1 MPIVGKI
8 MELEKRKIVVTV
20 VMIALAVF
28 VLGAII
34 YCCTTLK
41 NSKKTITWLA
51 VGDSITWGEGYY
63 RKCYIDFISKNHYEV
78 KADKKGV
85 PGMYTA
91 QLVLYANNGFLDTD
105 YSPDIVTV
113 LMGTNDFGCD
123 VPLSQYMGDLEDL
136 VEIMKTK
143 FPDSRIIFLT
153 PLYRDYF
160 GEKKYILSKKVN
172 NIGYILD
179 DYINMIK
186 AKSKEKGIEVI
197 DLTEDEYFNKD
208 NLKEY
213 TIDGLHPN
221 TKGNIFLA
229 DKLYEAIITSEKRET

>member
-1 MPIVGKI
+1 
-8 MELEKRKIVVTV
+8 MELKKKKKVVLI

-28 VLGAII
+28 LIGATI
-34 YCCTTLK
+34 YCFTTLK
-41 NSKKTITWLA
+41 NNKKTVSWLA

-63 RKCYIDFISKNHYEV
+63 RKCYIDFIAKNHPEV
-78 KADKKGV
+78 EADKKGI
-85 PGMYTA
+85 PGMYTS

-123 VPLSQYMGDLEDL
+123 VPLNQYEGDLENL
-136 VEIMKTK
+136 IAIMKAK

-160 GEKKYILSKKVN
+160 GEKIYILSRKVN
-172 NIGYILD
+172 NIGNTLD
-179 DYINMIK
+179 DYINLIK
-186 AKSKEKGIEVI
+186 VKSKEKGIEVI
-197 DLTEDEYFNKD
+197 ELTEDEYFNKD
-208 NLKEY
+208 NIREY
-213 TIDGLHPN
+213 TMDGLHPN

-229 DKLYEAIITSEKRET
+229 DKLYNAVINSDKGRT

>member
-1 MPIVGKI
+1 
-8 MELEKRKIVVTV
+8 MELKKKKKVVLI

-28 VLGAII
+28 LIGATI
-34 YCCTTLK
+34 YCFTTLK
-41 NSKKTITWLA
+41 NNKKTISWLA

-63 RKCYIDFISKNHYEV
+63 RKCYIDFIAKNHPEV
-78 KADKKGV
+78 EADKKGI
-85 PGMYTA
+85 PGMYTS

-123 VPLSQYMGDLEDL
+123 VPLNQYEGDLENL
-136 VEIMKTK
+136 IAIMKAK

-160 GEKKYILSKKVN
+160 GEKIYILSRKVN
-172 NIGYILD
+172 NIGNTLD
-179 DYINMIK
+179 DYINLIK
-186 AKSKEKGIEVI
+186 VKSKEKGIEVI
-197 DLTEDEYFNKD
+197 ELTEDEYFNKD
-208 NLKEY
+208 NIREY
-213 TIDGLHPN
+213 TMDGLHPN

-229 DKLYEAIITSEKRET
+229 DKLYNAVINSDKGRT

>member
-1 MPIVGKI
+1 
-8 MELEKRKIVVTV
+8 MELKKKKKVVLI

-28 VLGAII
+28 LIGATI
-34 YCCTTLK
+34 YCCITLK
-41 NSKKTITWLA
+41 NNKKTVSWLA

-63 RKCYIDFISKNHYEV
+63 RKCYIDFIAKNHPEV
-78 KADKKGV
+78 EADKKGI
-85 PGMYTA
+85 PGMYTS

-123 VPLSQYMGDLEDL
+123 VPLNQYEGDLENL
-136 VEIMKTK
+136 IAIMKAK

-160 GEKKYILSKKVN
+160 GEKIYILSRKVN
-172 NIGYILD
+172 NIGNTLD
-179 DYINMIK
+179 DYINLIK
-186 AKSKEKGIEVI
+186 VKSKEKGIEVI
-197 DLTEDEYFNKD
+197 ELTEDEYFNKD
-208 NLKEY
+208 NIREY
-213 TIDGLHPN
+213 TMDGLHPN

-229 DKLYEAIITSEKRET
+229 DKLYNAVINSDKGRT

>member
-1 MPIVGKI
+1 
-8 MELEKRKIVVTV
+8 MELKKKKKVVLI

-28 VLGAII
+28 LIGATI
-34 YCCTTLK
+34 YCFTTLK
-41 NSKKTITWLA
+41 NNKKTISWLA

-63 RKCYIDFISKNHYEV
+63 RKCYIDFIAKNHPEV
-78 KADKKGV
+78 EADKKGI
-85 PGMYTA
+85 PGMYTS

-123 VPLSQYMGDLEDL
+123 VPLNQYEGDLENL
-136 VEIMKTK
+136 IAIMKAK

-160 GEKKYILSKKVN
+160 GEKIYILSKKVN
-172 NIGYILD
+172 NIGNTLD
-179 DYINMIK
+179 DYINLIK
-186 AKSKEKGIEVI
+186 VKSKENGIEVI
-197 DLTEDEYFNKD
+197 ELTEDEYFNKD
-208 NLKEY
+208 NIREY
-213 TIDGLHPN
+213 TMDGLHPN

-229 DKLYEAIITSEKRET
+229 DKLYNAVINSDKGRT

>member
-1 MPIVGKI
+1 
-8 MELEKRKIVVTV
+8 MELEKKKKVVLI

-28 VLGAII
+28 VIGAAI
-34 YCCTTLK
+34 YCCIILK
-41 NSKKTITWLA
+41 NNKKTISWLA

-63 RKCYIDFISKNHYEV
+63 RKCYIDFIAKNHPEV
-78 KADKKGV
+78 EADKKGI
-85 PGMYTA
+85 PGMYTS

-123 VPLSQYMGDLEDL
+123 VPLNQYEGDLENL
-136 VEIMKTK
+136 IAIMKAK

-160 GEKKYILSKKVN
+160 GEKIYILSRKVN
-172 NIGYILD
+172 NIGNTLD
-179 DYINMIK
+179 DYINLIK
-186 AKSKEKGIEVI
+186 VKSKEKGIEVI
-197 DLTEDEYFNKD
+197 ELTEDEYFNKD
-208 NLKEY
+208 NIREY
-213 TIDGLHPN
+213 TMDGLHPN

-229 DKLYEAIITSEKRET
+229 DKLYNAVINSDKGRT